1 MKAVLAPWLAESIEH
16 IGSTAVPLLPAKPV
30 IDIMAPVHTGRIT
43 RCNRGSNERRI
54 RLLPIQ
60 GRSHALVLQAV
71 ARSPNSPS
79 PFGALRKFVVHR
91 QLGFRDA
98 LRKSQALAAE
108 YAELKRRLAETFRLD
123 RVAYTEAKA
132 PFVQRVLCDFILTGR
147 RVEISRSLGA
157 AGREARRSTPGR
169 SRGLRSYFPGE
180 NRAAQ

>member
-60 GRSHALVLQAV
+60 GRSHALVLASRRQISELTISIWCPSEVRCASA
-71 ARSPNSPS
+71 ARLS
-79 PFGALRKFVVHR
+79 RC
-91 QLGFRDA
+91 

-132 PFVQRVLCDFILTGR
+132 PFVQRVLCDFTLTGR